1 MVVSV
6 TPSSGNIVV
15 SVTPSTGIMVVSV
28 APSSGISVVSV
39 ALRRTDLH
47 LSHTVLLVR
56 EIPSLNLS
64 ENDLAISV

>member
-6 TPSSGNIVV
+6 TPGSGNIVV
-15 SVTPSTGIMVVSV
+15 SVTPSSGIMVVSV

-39 ALRRTDLH
+39 ALRRTDLR
-47 LSHTVLLVR
+47 LSHTVLRVR

-64 ENDLAISV
+64 ENNLAISV